1 MLSVPEKI
9 LLLVLIA
16 ATAYFFMVRAKY
28 LISLLKLGQPDNRSD
43 NPNERLSFVLG
54 KVLKQ
59 RCVLDNVTSKD
70 YAGIGHMLLFYGF
83 SFFVIS
89 YGFHIAEG
97 MYEKLSPALFGT
109 VFNNVF
115 FFLLDVAGLVVIASL
130 IWAAIRRYIIRPE
143 RLEPTMEAGIIIIVV
158 FSLMIL
164 NYCVE
169 GFRLLAEEEPFANS
183 VFVGKAFAQL
193 FAGMG
198 LQASAPVLFP
208 LFWWLHLLVVFGF
221 GVYILYSKHLHVLAS
236 HPNLYFHSTRPK
248 GALVPIENMEEAE
261 RFGVS
266 HVTHFTWKHLLD
278 LYACTECGWCTANC
292 PAATSGKPLRP
303 KDVIHNLKVHLLDTG
318 KKMVAHGNGD
328 GQGQEEALPQGP
340 SLIGDVVTQE
350 QIWDCTNCMAC
361 MEVCPVAI
369 EHVDKLDDMRRHLV
383 LMESDFPSEVQ
394 VVFRNMEN
402 NSNPWGMGMA
412 TRGDWA
418 EDLGVKLMAEDSDVD
433 LLYYV
438 GCAGSFDDRY
448 KKVSRAMVKI
458 LQTAGVNFAILGA
471 EEGCCGDSARRIGNE
486 YLFYTMAAQNIE
498 TFKAYNVKKILTTC
512 PHGFNT
518 LKKDYLAYG
527 ADFEVIHHSDFIMDL
542 IRKGRL
548 KLKGNSDL
556 KTVFHDSC
564 FLGRYNGIYDAPRQ
578 ILASVSKTPLL
589 EMDRR
594 GRTSFCCG
602 AGGGRMWMEELR
614 GEKINEVRTAEAL
627 SKNPECIAT
636 ACPFCMTMFED
647 GLKAKDAAE
656 RVKVIDIA
664 EVVASR
670 LAD

>member
-130 IWAAIRRYIIRPE
+130 IWAAVRRYIIRPE

-198 LQASAPVLFP
+198 LQTSAPVLFP

-248 GALVPIENMEEAE
+248 G
-261 RFGVS
+261 
-266 HVTHFTWKHLLD
+266 
-278 LYACTECGWCTANC
+278 
-292 PAATSGKPLRP
+292 
-303 KDVIHNLKVHLLDTG
+303 
-318 KKMVAHGNGD
+318 
-328 GQGQEEALPQGP
+328 
-340 SLIGDVVTQE
+340 
-350 QIWDCTNCMAC
+350 
-361 MEVCPVAI
+361 
-369 EHVDKLDDMRRHLV
+369 
-383 LMESDFPSEVQ
+383 
-394 VVFRNMEN
+394 
-402 NSNPWGMGMA
+402 
-412 TRGDWA
+412 
-418 EDLGVKLMAEDSDVD
+418 
-433 LLYYV
+433 
-438 GCAGSFDDRY
+438 
-448 KKVSRAMVKI
+448 
-458 LQTAGVNFAILGA
+458 
-471 EEGCCGDSARRIGNE
+471 
-486 YLFYTMAAQNIE
+486 
-498 TFKAYNVKKILTTC
+498 
-512 PHGFNT
+512 
-518 LKKDYLAYG
+518 
-527 ADFEVIHHSDFIMDL
+527 
-542 IRKGRL
+542 
-548 KLKGNSDL
+548 
-556 KTVFHDSC
+556 
-564 FLGRYNGIYDAPRQ
+564 
-578 ILASVSKTPLL
+578 
-589 EMDRR
+589 
-594 GRTSFCCG
+594 
-602 AGGGRMWMEELR
+602 
-614 GEKINEVRTAEAL
+614 
-627 SKNPECIAT
+627 
-636 ACPFCMTMFED
+636 
-647 GLKAKDAAE
+647 
-656 RVKVIDIA
+656 
-664 EVVASR
+664 
-670 LAD
+670 